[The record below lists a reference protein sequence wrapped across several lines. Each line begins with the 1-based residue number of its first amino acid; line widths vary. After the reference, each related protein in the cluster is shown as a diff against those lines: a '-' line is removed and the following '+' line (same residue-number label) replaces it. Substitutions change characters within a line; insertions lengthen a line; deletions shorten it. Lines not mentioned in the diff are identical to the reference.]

1 MRKSQE
7 QKQPAMIGQY
17 TFDEFKEKAKDFHG
31 YPAPGLLLGAYMV
44 EAAKARLPE
53 GTLFEVYV
61 ETAKCL
67 PDAVQML
74 TLCTYGNGRIHLAH
88 TGRYALALFDKH
100 TGEGWRCAID
110 PDKLAEWPEIQSWL
124 LKLKPKR
131 EQDTDQL
138 FHEIS
143 MAGDS
148 VCSLAAIQVPQRLLG
163 KQSSGSIAHCP
174 SCGEPYTASDGPI
187 CLGCLGDA
195 PYLPSSRRTEGK
207 RSRQNT
213 PKSLPLQEA
222 VGRKAL
228 HDMTRVV
235 PGVSKG
241 PAIIAGQEI
250 TAGDVCELQ
259 RMGRAHVYVE
269 EAFPGNGDSIHE
281 NKAALDFAR
290 LMAGKN
296 MDFSSRPREGKVDFF
311 PVMDGLFVVDRQR
324 LKAFNHLPDVMCA
337 TRQSDIFVEVG
348 RPVAGVRAIPLL
360 LDRTV
365 YDRGITLLKKG
376 ALFSVLPLRQMN
388 VGILVTGTEV
398 FQGLVQDR
406 FIPLVQGKVEAFGCK
421 VTATDI
427 VPDDRKAI
435 AAAVSRLTSAG
446 VELLVTT
453 AGLSVDPD
461 DVTRLGLLD
470 AGLSDML
477 YGAPLLPGAMTL
489 LGRIGETRVMG
500 VPACALFHKTTSFD
514 LLLPRILAGRNIS
527 RSELA
532 DMADG
537 GFCLACNS
545 CTFPKC
551 PFGK

>member
-1 MRKSQE
+1 MRESQE
-7 QKQPAMIGQY
+7 HKQPAMIGPY
-17 TFDEFKEKAKDFHG
+17 TFDEFKAKAKDFHG

-74 TLCTYGNGRIHLAH
+74 TLCTYGNGRIHLAR

-100 TGEGWRCAID
+100 TGTGWRCAID
-110 PDKLAEWPEIQSWL
+110 PDKLAQWPEIQSWL
-124 LKLKPKR
+124 LKLKPKK
-131 EQDTDQL
+131 EQDTEQL

-148 VCSLAAIQVPQRLLG
+148 VCSLAPIQVPQRLLG
-163 KQSSGSIAHCP
+163 KQASGSIACCP

-187 CLGCLGDA
+187 CLGCLGDV
-195 PYLPSSRRTEGK
+195 PYLVSARRPEKAAPSQSALRAV
-207 RSRQNT
+207 
-213 PKSLPLQEA
+213 PLHEA
-222 VGRKAL
+222 VGKKAL
-228 HDMTRVV
+228 HDMTRIE
-235 PGVSKG
+235 PGISKG
-241 PAIIAGQEI
+241 PAVTAGQEI

-259 RMGRAHVYVE
+259 RMGRANIYVE
-269 EAFPGNGDSIHE
+269 ADEPLDGNAIHE
-281 NKAALDFAR
+281 NEAALAFAR
-290 LMAGKN
+290 AMAGKN
-296 MDFSSRPREGKVDFF
+296 IDFSPRPREGKINFF
-311 PVMDGLFVVDRQR
+311 PVIEGLFVADRQR
-324 LKAFNHLPDVMCA
+324 LRAFNHLPDVMCA
-337 TRQSDIFVEVG
+337 TRQSELFVEAG
-348 RPVAGVRAIPLL
+348 RPVAGTRAIPLYMTQDRFEAAMAL
-360 LDRTV
+360 LR
-365 YDRGITLLKKG
+365 KG
-376 ALFSVLPLRQMN
+376 PLFSVIPLKKMR
-388 VGILVTGTEV
+388 VGILVTGSEV
-398 FQGLVQDR
+398 FQGLVEDR
-406 FIPLVQGKVEAFGCK
+406 FIPLVQGKVGAFGCK
-421 VTATDI
+421 VVAQDI
-427 VPDDRKAI
+427 VPDQRSAI
-435 AAAVSRLTSAG
+435 AEAVRRMVSAG

-461 DVTRLGLLD
+461 DVTRHGLLD

-489 LGRIGETRVMG
+489 LGRIGQAHIMG

-514 LLLPRILAGRNIS
+514 LLLPRILAGRTIT
-527 RSELA
+527 RSDLA

-537 GFCLACNS
+537 GLCLACDA